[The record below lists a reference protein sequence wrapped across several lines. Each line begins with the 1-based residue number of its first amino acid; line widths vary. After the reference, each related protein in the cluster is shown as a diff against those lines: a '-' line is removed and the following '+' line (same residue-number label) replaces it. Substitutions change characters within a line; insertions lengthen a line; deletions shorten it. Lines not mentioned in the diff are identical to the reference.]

1 MPLSSY
7 RARTGSQYES
17 MKVKELNMTTKEP
30 SFGLQGKFWN
40 AILMSVSC
48 ILSTDYVCMYTSVF
62 YLLIMY
68 ECIL

>member
-48 ILSTDYVCMYTSVF
+48 ILSTDYVCIQVYF
-62 YLLIMY
+62 I
-68 ECIL
+68 C